1 MKNKLAKDMTKQ
13 DINRMAKFL
22 ISEKDQPQIDINL
35 IDDMW
40 YQIDHLVGVL
50 DRVRESTNKYKEN
63 FQSQKYR
70 NYEEFKK
77 DMKKNLQSV
86 IDYSKG
92 LKEHAM
98 LNLKN
103 L

>member
-1 MKNKLAKDMTKQ
+1 MKLAKDMTKQ
-13 DINRMAKFL
+13 DINRMAKLL
-22 ISEKDQPQIDINL
+22 ISEKDQPRIDINL
-35 IDDMW
+35 IDDIW

-50 DRVRESTNKYKEN
+50 DRVRENTNKYKEN
-63 FQSQKYR
+63 FQSQNYR

-77 DMKKNLQSV
+77 DMKKKLQSV
-86 IDYSKG
+86 IDYSKD